1 MPDSPTDAVSAAD
14 LLDLARAAALDGGR
28 AILPFYGQ
36 ELPHDVKADDSPL
49 TQADLAAHRAIVS
62 RLETLSTLPIL
73 SEEGDPESQDRS
85 GWTRFWCVD
94 PLDGTKEF
102 IKGTGQFTVNV
113 ALVEHGRPTVG
124 VVHVPVSGVTYAAA
138 GGVATKELDAS
149 EPDAE
154 PARIRVRD
162 AAPDALSVV
171 ASRDHAGPE
180 VAAFIARAEAA
191 GYAVERASMGS
202 SLKFCLVA
210 EGAADVYPR
219 TVPTFEWDTA
229 AAQAVVEAA
238 GGAVMTADGAPLAYN
253 KADLRNP
260 GVFAVGDAGLP
271 WRQWLAG

>member
-1 MPDSPTDAVSAAD
+1 MPTPTDSVSAAD

-28 AILPFYGQ
+28 AILPFVGQ
-36 ELPHDVKADDSPL
+36 DLPHDVKADDSPL

-113 ALVEHGRPTVG
+113 ALIEDGRPTVG

-138 GGVATKELDAS
+138 GGVATKEANAS

-154 PARIRVRD
+154 PVEIRVR
-162 AAPDALSVV
+162 AATDALSVV

-180 VAAFIARAEAA
+180 VAAFIARAEAD
-191 GYAVERASMGS
+191 GRTVERASMGS

-229 AAQAVVEAA
+229 AAQAIVEAA
-238 GGAVMTADGAPLAYN
+238 GGGVYTADGAPLGYN
-253 KADLRNP
+253 KENLRNP

-271 WRQWLAG
+271 WRSWLAR

>member
-1 MPDSPTDAVSAAD
+1 MPDTPPAAPSPAD

-28 AILPFYGQ
+28 AILPFVGQ
-36 ELPHDVKADDSPL
+36 DLPHDVKADDSPL
-49 TQADLAAHRAIVS
+49 TQADLAAHRSIVS

-73 SEEGDPESQDRS
+73 SEEGDPEAMDRS

-113 ALVEHGRPTVG
+113 ALIEHGRPTVG

-138 GGVATKELDAS
+138 GGVATKEDA
-149 EPDAE
+149 DTE
-154 PARIRVRD
+154 PAEIRVRA

-171 ASRDHAGPE
+171 ASKDHAGPD
-180 VAAFIARAEAA
+180 VAAFIAAAEAS

-253 KADLRNP
+253 KTDLRNP
-260 GVFAVGDAGLP
+260 GVYAVGDAALP
-271 WRQWLAG
+271 WRDWLAG

>member
-1 MPDSPTDAVSAAD
+1 MPDTPPLAD
-14 LLDLARAAALDGGR
+14 LLELARAAALDGGR
-28 AILPFYGQ
+28 AILPFVGRD
-36 ELPHDVKADDSPL
+36 LPHDVKADDSPL

-62 RLETLSTLPIL
+62 RLEALSALPIL
-73 SEEGDPESQDRS
+73 SEEGDPEAMDRS

-113 ALVEHGRPTVG
+113 ALIEHGRPTVG

-138 GGVATKELDAS
+138 DGVVTKEEGEGTPVA
-149 EPDAE
+149 
-154 PARIRVRD
+154 IVVR
-162 AAPDALSVV
+162 AAPRGGLAVV
-171 ASRDHAGPE
+171 ASKDHAGPE
-180 VAAFIARAEAA
+180 VAAFIEAAEAA
-191 GYAVERASMGS
+191 GRSVERASMGS

-238 GGAVMTADGAPLAYN
+238 GGRVMTADGRPLGYN

-260 GVFAVGDAGLP
+260 AVFAVGDPDLP
-271 WRQWLAG
+271 WRDWLAQGR

>member
-1 MPDSPTDAVSAAD
+1 MPDTPTPAD

-28 AILPFYGQ
+28 AILPFVGQ
-36 ELPHDVKADDSPL
+36 ALPHDVKADDSPL
-49 TQADLAAHRAIVS
+49 TQADLAAHRAIVA

-73 SEEGDPESQDRS
+73 SEEGAPERQDRS
-85 GWTRFWCVD
+85 AWTRFWCVD

-113 ALVEHGRPTVG
+113 ALIEDGRPAVG

-138 GGVATKELDAS
+138 EGRAWKQTG
-149 EPDAE
+149 DAE
-154 PARIRVRD
+154 PVPIAVRP
-162 AAPDALSVV
+162 APAGALTVV
-171 ASRDHAGPE
+171 ASKDHAGPE
-180 VAAFIARAEAA
+180 VAAFVAQAEAA
-191 GYAVERASMGS
+191 GRAVEATSMGS

-229 AAQAVVEAA
+229 AAQAIVEAA
-238 GGAVMTADGAPLAYN
+238 GGRVMTADGAPLGYN

-260 GVFAVGDAGLP
+260 AVFAVGDAALP
-271 WRQWLAG
+271 WRAWVAPSRGA